1 MTVTTLKQEPVFQ
14 AVDPQAGAGIG
25 LDGFNLDTV
34 MRIPVLLQVVLGS
47 ASIPVANL
55 LKLSRGAVIQLD
67 HKVGEPV
74 DVVVNGR
81 VIAKGEIV
89 VVDEVTSR
97 FGISLTE
104 IVAPPSGAA
113 AG

>member
-1 MTVTTLKQEPVFQ
+1 MSAQLKQEAFPTID
-14 AVDPQAGAGIG
+14 ARANEGIG
-25 LDGFNLDTV
+25 LDGFNLETV

-104 IVAPPSGAA
+104 IVGPSSDKAA
-113 AG
+113 